1 MLVVVSIVFV
11 LTRLSGNPI
20 YLLLDV
26 NATQRDQEIL
36 TRHLGLDKPL
46 PVQYGIY
53 VMNVAVGDFGNSI
66 ISRRP
71 VTEHIW
77 ERLPATVE
85 LGFVAMF
92 LSVLIGVPL
101 GMYSAVR
108 RGGVLDTAA
117 RVFAVLGQSMPT
129 FWLGL
134 MLILFFGVVLGVLP
148 AGGRGGLLH
157 LVLPAFTLGYFTSAA
172 ILRLTRSA
180 MLEVLGSDYIKF
192 ARLKGLHEQV
202 VLWKHGLRNA
212 LLPVVTFAVLLF
224 VQFLGGA
231 VVTETVFAWPGL
243 GRLILESITTRDYPV
258 VQAGVLV
265 LSALGLSLPTILIAV
280 VMVAVSEP
288 SFRNVVLVIALL
300 LWPRFA
306 RQVRGETLAI
316 KEHDFVAL
324 AVVAGRSS
332 AWIIRRHIFPNVV
345 PTLLVISTLQVG
357 YVILLEGTLS
367 FLGVGV
373 PPPNPAWGLMI
384 ADGRGFLATAWWISL
399 FPGLAMLLTILAVN
413 LMGDWLRDHLDPKL
427 RQLGRAA
434 VLESPAT
441 APVGGIAD
449 EAPGRSAPAG
459 AEPSPSPWR
468 WDP

>member
-1 MLVVVSIVFV
+1 MPVP
-11 LTRLSGNPI
+11 RLSLPWFPGIVLAALVFTAVFAP
-20 YLLLDV
+20 YLAPHSPTDGDITQKSIPPVWMERGDREHPLGTDRFGRDVLSRIIWGSRISLLV
-26 NATQRDQEIL
+26 SLIAIGVAGTFGTL
-36 TRHLGLDKPL
+36 LGL
-46 PVQYGIY
+46 
-53 VMNVAVGDFGNSI
+53 
-66 ISRRP
+66 IS
-71 VTEHIW
+71 
-77 ERLPATVE
+77 
-85 LGFVAMF
+85 G
-92 LSVLIGVPL
+92 
-101 GMYSAVR
+101 Y
-108 RGGVLDTAA
+108 
-117 RVFAVLGQSMPT
+117 
-129 FWLGL
+129 
-134 MLILFFGVVLGVLP
+134 
-148 AGGRGGLLH
+148 RGGL
-157 LVLPAFTLGYFTSAA
+157 TDT
-172 ILRLTRSA
+172 ILMRLT
-180 MLEVLGSDYIKF
+180 DI
-192 ARLKGLHEQV
+192 
-202 VLWKHGLRNA
+202 
-212 LLPVVTFAVLLF
+212 
-224 VQFLGGA
+224 
-231 VVTETVFAWPGL
+231 
-243 GRLILESITTRDYPV
+243 
-258 VQAGVLV
+258 
-265 LSALGLSLPTILIAV
+265 GLSLPTILIAV
-280 VMVAVSEP
+280 VLVAVSEP

-306 RQVRGETLAI
+306 RQIRGETLAI

-399 FPGLAMLLTILAVN
+399 FPGLAMLLTVLAVN

-449 EAPGRSAPAG
+449 EAPGRSSPAG

>member
-1 MLVVVSIVFV
+1 VPVP
-11 LTRLSGNPI
+11 RLSLPWFPGIVLAALVFTAVFAP
-20 YLLLDV
+20 YLAPHSPTDGDITQKSIPPVWMERGDREHPLGTDRFGRDVLSRIIWGSRISLLV
-26 NATQRDQEIL
+26 SLIAIGVAGTFGTL
-36 TRHLGLDKPL
+36 LGL
-46 PVQYGIY
+46 
-53 VMNVAVGDFGNSI
+53 
-66 ISRRP
+66 IS
-71 VTEHIW
+71 
-77 ERLPATVE
+77 
-85 LGFVAMF
+85 G
-92 LSVLIGVPL
+92 
-101 GMYSAVR
+101 Y
-108 RGGVLDTAA
+108 
-117 RVFAVLGQSMPT
+117 
-129 FWLGL
+129 
-134 MLILFFGVVLGVLP
+134 
-148 AGGRGGLLH
+148 RGGL
-157 LVLPAFTLGYFTSAA
+157 TDT
-172 ILRLTRSA
+172 ILMRLT
-180 MLEVLGSDYIKF
+180 DI
-192 ARLKGLHEQV
+192 
-202 VLWKHGLRNA
+202 
-212 LLPVVTFAVLLF
+212 
-224 VQFLGGA
+224 
-231 VVTETVFAWPGL
+231 
-243 GRLILESITTRDYPV
+243 
-258 VQAGVLV
+258 
-265 LSALGLSLPTILIAV
+265 GLSLPTILIAV
-280 VMVAVSEP
+280 VLVAVSEP

-306 RQVRGETLAI
+306 RQIRGETLAI

-399 FPGLAMLLTILAVN
+399 FPGLAMLLTVLAVN

-449 EAPGRSAPAG
+449 EAPGRSSPAG
-459 AEPSPSPWR
+459 AERSPSPWR